1 VIDTNMQAEIRGT
14 GVEQFP
20 MREKFEDLKR
30 SGQLSTP
37 EQCAAQL
44 LDYALSDAFGETPV
58 ADIREIAKSA

>member
-1 VIDTNMQAEIRGT
+1 
-14 GVEQFP
+14 